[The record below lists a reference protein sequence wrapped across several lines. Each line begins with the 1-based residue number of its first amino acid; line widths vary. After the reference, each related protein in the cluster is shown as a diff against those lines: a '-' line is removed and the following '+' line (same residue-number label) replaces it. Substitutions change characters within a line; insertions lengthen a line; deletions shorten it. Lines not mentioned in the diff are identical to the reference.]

1 MNNPTLPEEKLYSA
15 IAGVI
20 QHARQQVKRAVDQH
34 MVHAYWHTGRLIVEE
49 EQQGQTRA
57 EYGTQQ
63 LKRLSQ
69 RLQAEFGK
77 GFDVTNLR
85 NMRRFY
91 LAFPIRDT
99 LCLELS
105 WSHYR
110 CLIRLEKASARDW
123 YMQEAAQQSWS
134 VRALQ
139 RQIGKL
145 YYERLLASQDK
156 ALVEQEAQEKTA
168 PLQDDPR

>member
-1 MNNPTLPEEKLYSA
+1 MNSPAQPEEKLYSA

-105 WSHYR
+105 WSHYNVLTR
-110 CLIRLEKASARDW
+110 IENP
-123 YMQEAAQQSWS
+123 AALRYS
-134 VRALQ
+134 
-139 RQIGKL
+139 
-145 YYERLLASQDK
+145 
-156 ALVEQEAQEKTA
+156 TH
-168 PLQDDPR
+168 